1 MLKVKVRGGGLMI
14 WTRFAATGPERLV
27 NIESTMSS
35 SVYQSVLE
43 SNGPTAKAWVNF
55 YHVLIYKTLEL
66 TQVRFLLCNHDCV
79 NTIKTVDS
87 VFCCSKS
94 EIKYVLSIYFI
105 RYFSQK

>member
-43 SNGPTAKAWVNF
+43 SNGPTAKAWPKVG
-55 YHVLIYKTLEL
+55 
-66 TQVRFLLCNHDCV
+66 QFLSCPNLQNLRID
-79 NTIKTVDS
+79 TGAIS
-87 VFCCSKS
+87 P
-94 EIKYVLSIYFI
+94 L
-105 RYFSQK
+105 

>member
-43 SNGPTAKAWVNF
+43 SNGPTAKAWPKVG
-55 YHVLIYKTLEL
+55 
-66 TQVRFLLCNHDCV
+66 QFLSCPDLHNLRID
-79 NTIKTVDS
+79 TGAIS
-87 VFCCSKS
+87 P
-94 EIKYVLSIYFI
+94 L
-105 RYFSQK
+105 